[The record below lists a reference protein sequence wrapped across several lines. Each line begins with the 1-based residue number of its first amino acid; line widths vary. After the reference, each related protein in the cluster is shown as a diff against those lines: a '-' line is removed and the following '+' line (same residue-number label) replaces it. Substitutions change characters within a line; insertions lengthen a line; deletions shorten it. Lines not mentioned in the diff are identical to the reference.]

1 MSSHMP
7 VINDTVIGKLNP
19 ITKIAAVFALGLSAL
34 AWPDFMLGLI
44 LVVLLLVVSFLAHI
58 QRDFAKIM
66 FGFGIPVTVM
76 LMFIQGLY
84 SPKNRTALLDF
95 GFAQLGLE
103 GVLYAAKVVVSLL
116 VFLGSFYIMNKTT
129 YVGAMVSAL
138 TSVGLSAKVGYL
150 VLASLNVVPQM
161 QRRMAVIQEAQSA
174 RGLDAS
180 GGVIARIKAYIPLLG
195 PVVMSSLTDAQ
206 ERGMT
211 LETRGFGITGV
222 KQTSYV
228 KVSWNAAD
236 KVLNWIFV
244 LFLIAVVAVSV
255 CIRIGVIPSP
265 VSWGGK

>member
-34 AWPDFMLGLI
+34 AWPDFTLGLI

-116 VFLGSFYIMNKTT
+116 VFLGSLLHHEQNHLCRCYGIRAHFG
-129 YVGAMVSAL
+129 GAQPPRSD
-138 TSVGLSAKVGYL
+138 T
-150 VLASLNVVPQM
+150 
-161 QRRMAVIQEAQSA
+161 
-174 RGLDAS
+174 
-180 GGVIARIKAYIPLLG
+180 
-195 PVVMSSLTDAQ
+195 
-206 ERGMT
+206 
-211 LETRGFGITGV
+211 
-222 KQTSYV
+222 
-228 KVSWNAAD
+228 W
-236 KVLNWIFV
+236 
-244 LFLIAVVAVSV
+244 
-255 CIRIGVIPSP
+255 CSP
-265 VSWGGK
+265 A

>member
-1 MSSHMP
+1 M
-7 VINDTVIGKLNP
+7 
-19 ITKIAAVFALGLSAL
+19 
-34 AWPDFMLGLI
+34 
-44 LVVLLLVVSFLAHI
+44 
-58 QRDFAKIM
+58 
-66 FGFGIPVTVM
+66 
-76 LMFIQGLY
+76 
-84 SPKNRTALLDF
+84 
-95 GFAQLGLE
+95 
-103 GVLYAAKVVVSLL
+103 
-116 VFLGSFYIMNKTT
+116 
-129 YVGAMVSAL
+129 
-138 TSVGLSAKVGYL
+138 GLSAKVGYL

-211 LETRGFGITGV
+211 RETRGFGITGV
-222 KQTSYV
+222 KQPSYG

-255 CIRIGVIPSP
+255 CIRIGVIPLP